1 MSRTGV
7 AWGVVLGASAF
18 GAASLVGAC
27 SGQENQYDYSE
38 PILVHGA
45 QFVSGTLPGY
55 PPASTDSGPGPGPQ
69 IADIT
74 VPNSTIYSGEA
85 NWSVGGDVS
94 SSGSAVAIQ
103 LGKLG
108 TGYWLLP
115 VVQGPDP
122 AMSQVTS
129 PDLLWS
135 ALIDFNPDDPPGD
148 QFLHIVGIAPDGTAG
163 EQTSQ
168 ALCVASRLPAV
179 PGPRSFDL
187 NDTSACSGPDGGP
200 AVDGGV
206 PSTSTSAEAIFAL
219 TWDVD
224 VDLDLHVITP
234 LGLDVSA
241 KGNPFVDSAEDG
253 GAGDGAPPSRS
264 TDPSI
269 DRDSIGY
276 CVADGWREED
286 LMFPELPASGSTFLL
301 YANLF
306 SSCGLP
312 SVTFTMTVYLNE
324 GGRLVQQVKQT
335 GFLTSVYADGNASG
349 LYISPYTF

>member
-1 MSRTGV
+1 MR
-7 AWGVVLGASAF
+7 WGAGLSACAF
-18 GAASLVGAC
+18 AGASLVGAC
-27 SGQENQYDYSE
+27 NGQENQYDYSE

-45 QFVSGTLPGY
+45 QFFSGPLPGY
-55 PPASTDSGPGPGPQ
+55 PPASKDSGAGPGPQ

-94 SSGSAVAIQ
+94 SNGTAVAIR
-103 LGKLG
+103 LGTLG

-122 AMSQVTS
+122 AMSQVAS

-148 QFLHIVGIAPDGTAG
+148 QFLNIVGIAADGTAG

-168 ALCVASRLPAV
+168 GLCVASRLPAV

-200 AVDGGV
+200 AVKGGV
-206 PSTSTSAEAIFAL
+206 PSTSTSADAIFAL

-234 LGLDVSA
+234 DGLDVSA
-241 KGNPFVDSAEDG
+241 KSNPFVLPDEDG
-253 GAGDGAPPSRS
+253 GTDGAPPSRS
-264 TDPSI
+264 IDPSI
-269 DRDSIGY
+269 DRDSIAY
-276 CVADGWREED
+276 CVVDGWREED

-306 SSCGLP
+306 SACGLP

-324 GGRLVQQVKQT
+324 GGQLVQKSKQS
-335 GFLTSVYADGNASG
+335 GFLTSIYADGNAPG
-349 LYISPYTF
+349 LYVASYTF